1 VEELSVLNETLA
13 FGLVGNSVPV
23 ATMGA
28 MLKAALKVLKHP
40 PSVVDVDSAE
50 AREEALVIKARLS
63 KLKLPTAKEVV
74 AAQKKGKEPVALR
87 ELDSKGD
94 GGPAV
99 LRR

>member
-1 VEELSVLNETLA
+1 MWTRRKQE
-13 FGLVGNSVPV
+13 
-23 ATMGA
+23 
-28 MLKAALKVLKHP
+28 
-40 PSVVDVDSAE
+40 
-50 AREEALVIKARLS
+50 

-74 AAQKKGKEPVALR
+74 AAQKKGKETVALR